1 MAWQTPP
8 ARSGATISAIPRAAC
23 LLRLMTQYICIA
35 VRPWRALSLRSRS
48 IGRSVASP
56 AVHLET
62 VFVGLPSI
70 ASFIDPGGWGRK
82 FTAPIDDY
90 ANMAGL
96 WIIGEDLPQSDNRIT
111 LNMREK
117 DQWGLPVANVH
128 YDDHPNDVAMREHGY
143 GQGSAIY
150 DAIGAKQ
157 VIRAPP
163 FPRPTT
169 WALVE

>member
-1 MAWQTPP
+1 
-8 ARSGATISAIPRAAC
+8 
-23 LLRLMTQYICIA
+23 
-35 VRPWRALSLRSRS
+35 
-48 IGRSVASP
+48 
-56 AVHLET
+56 
-62 VFVGLPSI
+62 
-70 ASFIDPGGWGRK
+70 
-82 FTAPIDDY
+82 
-90 ANMAGL
+90 MAGL

-163 FPRPTT
+163 FPSTHNMGTCRMSERPLFGVVNKWGQTHDIPNLFVSDGSQFTT
-169 WALVE
+169 SSAVNPTLTIVTLAIRQADWIALEMGRRSI